1 MNNRIQSAGA
11 DFVMAG
17 GMFAGHD
24 QSGGELIEKD
34 GKKYKLFYGM
44 SSSTAMEVS
53 RILRVVPRIPTVKLK
68 IPGKLFLKSES
79 RTSVTFKL

>member
-1 MNNRIQSAGA
+1 
-11 DFVMAG
+11 MAG

-53 RILRVVPRIPTVKLK
+53 LILKDSPEV
-68 IPGKLFLKSES
+68 GS
-79 RTSVTFKL
+79 RP

>member
-53 RILRVVPRIPTVKLK
+53 LILKDSPEV
-68 IPGKLFLKSES
+68 GS
-79 RTSVTFKL
+79 RR